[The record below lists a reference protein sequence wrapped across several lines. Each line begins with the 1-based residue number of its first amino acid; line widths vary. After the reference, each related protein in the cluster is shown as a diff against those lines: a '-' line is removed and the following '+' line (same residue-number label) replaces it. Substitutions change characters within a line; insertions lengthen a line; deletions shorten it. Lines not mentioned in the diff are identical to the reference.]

1 MKLSK
6 LDKYEQFTIPSINKK
21 GVVLEHGL
29 GSTLVMY
36 YNVKMENKMGDVTG
50 YSNVKTRI
58 SLDTEVVRHGK
69 TDNKIQQRTEKS

>member
-6 LDKYEQFTIPSINKK
+6 LDKYEQFTIPSINRK

-29 GSTLVMY
+29 GSSLVMY
-36 YNVKMENKMGDVTG
+36 YDVKTENKMGDITG

-69 TDNKIQQRTEKS
+69 IDNKIQQRTEKS

>member
-50 YSNVKTRI
+50 Y
-58 SLDTEVVRHGK
+58 
-69 TDNKIQQRTEKS
+69 